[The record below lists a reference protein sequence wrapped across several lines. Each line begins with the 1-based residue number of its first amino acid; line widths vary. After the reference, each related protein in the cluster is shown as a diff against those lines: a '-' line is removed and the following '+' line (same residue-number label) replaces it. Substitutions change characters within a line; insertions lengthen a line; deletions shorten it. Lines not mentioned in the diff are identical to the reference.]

1 MGANDVTSTRDRTLA
16 IATELFAER
25 GFHGVSLAH
34 IAEVLG
40 YSKQAVLHY
49 FSSKEKLY
57 GAVLAGIA
65 REFEAVLDDAK
76 SRETAAQAQLQRVFD
91 ALQQPS
97 EAARTRTRLVVR
109 ELMDVGTRKGT
120 ARAWPLRGFLDELTA
135 MGRSLDA
142 WNCKSDEEVFAAL
155 YQLIGAVSYFSIYG
169 STLTGMY
176 GRRRNAA
183 IKRAFTGELGK
194 LVACATGAGAE
205 SRLASCSTSAG

>member
-1 MGANDVTSTRDRTLA
+1 MGATDTTSTRDRALA

-57 GAVLAGIA
+57 GEVLAGMA
-65 REFEAVLDDAK
+65 AEFEAVLIDARR
-76 SRETAAQAQLQRVFD
+76 RENRPEAQLQRVFD
-91 ALQQPS
+91 ALQHAS
-97 EAARTRTRLVVR
+97 EAARTRLVVR
-109 ELMDVGTRKGT
+109 ELMDVGTRKDT
-120 ARAWPLRGFLDELTA
+120 ARTWPLRGFLDELTA

-142 WNCKSDEEVFAAL
+142 WTGKSDEEVFAAL
-155 YQLIGAVSYFSIYG
+155 YQLIGAVSYFSISG

-176 GRRRNAA
+176 GRRRTSA
-183 IKRAFTGELGK
+183 IKRAFTSELAT
-194 LVACATGAGAE
+194 LVACATGAGA
-205 SRLASCSTSAG
+205 AGEC